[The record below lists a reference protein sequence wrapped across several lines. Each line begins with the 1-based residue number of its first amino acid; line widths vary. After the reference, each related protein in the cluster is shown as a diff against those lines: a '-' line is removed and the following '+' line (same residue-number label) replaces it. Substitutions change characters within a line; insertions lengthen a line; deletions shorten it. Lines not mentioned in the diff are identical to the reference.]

1 MRLLLD
7 THVLMWWQFG
17 HPRLRDYVKQVIKEA
32 EVVYVSAASA
42 WEADIK
48 RKLGKLSFPGAF
60 MNVLAENDFTELP
73 VTMRHAAATLA
84 FPLYHRDPFDR
95 MLIAQAIVEG
105 CTLVSSDS
113 ALAVY
118 GVDVLAAS

>member
-7 THVLMWWQFG
+7 TQVLMWWQFN
-17 HPRLRDYVKQVIKEA
+17 LRQLSDEVKRVIGDA

-84 FPLYHRDPFDR
+84 LPLYHRDPFDR
-95 MLIAQAIVEG
+95 MLVAQAIVEG
-105 CTLVSSDS
+105 CTLVTADS
-113 ALAVY
+113 ALAAY
-118 GVDVLAAS
+118 GVDVLGVS